1 VIRAFTWIAVAYL
14 IAGAVALA
22 IAIPLRSE
30 HPILVAGAA
39 DLGATIAIFA
49 FSLWFRNSS
58 FYDAYWSVA
67 PILIALYWWLSAPDS
82 GGDPTRRILVFTL
95 VGLWG
100 ARLTC
105 NWARGW
111 RGLGHQ
117 DWRYTN
123 LERQTGRAYW
133 PVSFLGIH
141 LFPTVMVFLG
151 CLPLFS
157 TLAEPARPLG
167 SWDLAAAGITGF
179 AIWLEATA
187 DRQLRRFA
195 TASHPPGEFLKSGLW
210 AWCRHPNYLGEIL
223 FWWGLL
229 AFSLAAGVASW
240 WTAVGAI
247 AITLMFRFVSIP
259 MIDRRMIERRPAYAD
274 HAARTSALL
283 PRRRAVG

>member
-1 VIRAFTWIAVAYL
+1 VIRAYTRVAIAYL

-22 IAIPLRSE
+22 IALPLRGE

-39 DLGATIAIFA
+39 DLGATLAIFA
-49 FSLWFRNSS
+49 VSFRFRNSS

-67 PILIALYWWLSAPDS
+67 PIPIALYWWLSAPDS
-82 GGDPTRRILVFTL
+82 GGDPIRRTLVFGL
-95 VGLWG
+95 VALWG
-100 ARLTC
+100 ARLTW

-117 DWRYTN
+117 DWRYAQ

-133 PVSFLGIH
+133 LVSLLGIH
-141 LFPTVMVFLG
+141 LFPTVVVFLG
-151 CLPLFS
+151 CLPLFP
-157 TLAEPARPLG
+157 TLAGPSGSLG
-167 SWDLAAAGITGF
+167 FWDLVAAGITGF

-187 DRQLRRFA
+187 DHQLRRY
-195 TASHPPGEFLKSGLW
+195 ASVSRPPGEFLRSGLW

-229 AFSLAAGVASW
+229 AFSLAAGFASW
-240 WTAVGAI
+240 WTPVGAI

-274 HAARTSALL
+274 HAARNPALL
-283 PRRRAVG
+283 PCRPATG